1 MDTIGLEDLWTFKD
15 SGQSAEV
22 SDCRA
27 VRTSRGHK
35 VSDFFELAAKIAEL
49 QFRNRSQVLFFR
61 GQQCDWIAENQPHIG
76 STLRPKIFRRPT
88 HPQNSNWLSPRF
100 ERLQEIEP
108 QLVQTFRDNDF
119 LGADEIAKYR
129 ILRWAI
135 LQHYEIC
142 ATPLLDVTQSQR
154 IGASFASVGNKTKSA
169 FLFVLGVPN
178 VSGAITASA
187 EAGLQ
192 TIRLSSVCPPTAM
205 RPHIQEGFLLGE
217 YPEIGDIDQKH
228 NYSLHEVDFG
238 KRLVAKFRFDPTQ
251 FWTNRGQFQEV
262 GPRALYPTEKEDSLR
277 AALNSMPIMSQG
289 KTAA

>member
-1 MDTIGLEDLWTFKD
+1 MDTIGLEDLWTFTD
-15 SGQSAEV
+15 SGKNAEI

-27 VRTSRGHK
+27 VRASKGHE

-49 QFRNRSQVLFFR
+49 QFRNRSHVLFYR
-61 GQQCDWIAENQPHIG
+61 GQHRDWIAESQFHIG
-76 STLRPKIFRRPT
+76 STLRPTIFRRPI
-88 HPQNSNWLSPRF
+88 HPQNSTWLSPRF
-100 ERLQEIEP
+100 ERLRQIEP
-108 QLVQTFRDNDF
+108 QLVQTFRNNDF
-119 LGADEIAKYR
+119 LGADEITKYR

-135 LQHYEIC
+135 IQHYEIC
-142 ATPLLDVTQSQR
+142 ETPLLDVTQSLR
-154 IGASFASVGNKTKSA
+154 IGASFASVGNKTGSA

-217 YPEIGDIDQKH
+217 YPEIGDIDQKQ

-238 KRLVAKFRFDPTQ
+238 KRLVAKFRFNPTK

-262 GPRALYPTEKEDSLR
+262 GRRALYPSEKEDPVR
-277 AALNSMPIMSQG
+277 AALNSMSIASQD
-289 KTAA
+289 